1 MLSAFVQDGSPGGG
15 AVMEPEAGGSGRS
28 CEWKLEQDLFSHGQT
43 FFFLST
49 QALTPESSLSSR
61 DLDVLGWSIWI
72 MEAKFID
79 FQSVL
84 STP

>member
-43 FFFLST
+43 FFFFYLLKPWH
-49 QALTPESSLSSR
+49 QKVVYPQ
-61 DLDVLGWSIWI
+61 GI
-72 MEAKFID
+72 
-79 FQSVL
+79 
-84 STP
+84 